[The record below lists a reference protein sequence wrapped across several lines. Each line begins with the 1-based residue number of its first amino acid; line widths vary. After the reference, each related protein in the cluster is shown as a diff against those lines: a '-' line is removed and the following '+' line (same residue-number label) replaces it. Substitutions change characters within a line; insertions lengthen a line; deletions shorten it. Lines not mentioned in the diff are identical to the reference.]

1 MSGHGELRAGRG
13 GARGS
18 FDHGCG
24 PRRRGQFPGYRQHI
38 WRPLGQRTNRAD
50 NRELVC
56 QGRRSPPRHRAGDQ
70 GFRGDRCRANNGGLS
85 ALNIRLALDASL
97 TRLQTDYIDLYQFHH
112 VDRATPWDEIWQSIE
127 VATRQGKI
135 IYAGSSNF
143 AGWHIAQ
150 AQEAAARR
158 GLFGLVS
165 EQSIYNLLRRDV
177 ELEVLPAVRAYGL
190 GFLAWAP
197 LHEGI
202 LGGRRGEEG
211 GGKRRQVGR
220 AAEASAERGAQLA
233 QFEDLAVALGYQPGE
248 LALAWLLSQ
257 PGVTAPIIGPR
268 HLQQLA
274 SAVRAHLAHH
284 RLERAGPPRR
294 DLPGASTGTGRLR
307 LVTSWPARPAPVNG
321 DRDHERRCLTGG
333 RRYSVVPGVLE
344 MQRDFLRSRFA

>member
-1 MSGHGELRAGRG
+1 VEYVHLGRTGLSVSRLCLGTVNFGPVVTEPDAHSIMDAALDAGVNFLDTANTYG
-13 GARGS
+13 GASGK
-18 FDHGCG
+18 G
-24 PRRRGQFPGYRQHI
+24 
-38 WRPLGQRTNRAD
+38 RTEQIIGNWFAKGG
-50 NRELVC
+50 
-56 QGRRSPPRHRAGDQ
+56 GRRQATVLATKVFETTGPGPNDGR
-70 GFRGDRCRANNGGLS
+70 LS
-85 ALNIRLALDASL
+85 ALNIRRALDASL

-112 VDRATPWDEIWQSIE
+112 VDRTTPWDEVWQAIE

-135 IYAGSSNF
+135 VYAGSSNF

-150 AQEAAARR
+150 AQEAAVRR

-211 GGKRRQVGR
+211 YGKRRQIGR
-220 AAEASAERGAQLA
+220 AAEAAAERGPQLA
-233 QFEDLAVALGYQPGE
+233 QFEDLAVALGYEPGE

-274 SAVRAHLAHH
+274 SAVRAISLTI
-284 RLERAGPPRR
+284 
-294 DLPGASTGTGRLR
+294 DSTGLARLDEIF
-307 LVTSWPARPAPVNG
+307 PGHQPAPE
-321 DRDHERRCLTGG
+321 D
-333 RRYSVVPGVLE
+333 Y
-344 MQRDFLRSRFA
+344 AW